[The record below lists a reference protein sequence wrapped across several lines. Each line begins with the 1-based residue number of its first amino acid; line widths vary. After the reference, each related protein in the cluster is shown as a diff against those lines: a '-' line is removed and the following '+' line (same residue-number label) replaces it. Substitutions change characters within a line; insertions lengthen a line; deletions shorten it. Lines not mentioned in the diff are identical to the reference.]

1 MIEKINPSVI
11 RSKQFITEAL
21 LELMTEEDFNSIK
34 ITEITRRAQV
44 DRKTFYR
51 NFESKEDI
59 LIQYGDLLAQ
69 EFIKKI
75 KATSELNCYKVG
87 LIYFEF
93 WLQHLE
99 FLKLLLR
106 QNLLVFFTCKFNKRV
121 PDIFKEITSITN
133 YQEIDEEFY
142 QYQMHYIA
150 GGIWNLLLKWIED
163 GAIKH
168 LMRWLLFLKVYSI
181 LKYAVKD
188 DSINESSFYKAIH

>member
-1 MIEKINPSVI
+1 
-11 RSKQFITEAL
+11 
-21 LELMTEEDFNSIK
+21 MTEEDFNSIK

-59 LIQYGDLLAQ
+59 LIHYGDLLAQ

-121 PDIFKEITSITN
+121 PDIFINIRCIILRVE
-133 YQEIDEEFY
+133 Y
-142 QYQMHYIA
+142 
-150 GGIWNLLLKWIED
+150 GI
-163 GAIKH
+163 
-168 LMRWLLFLKVYSI
+168 Y
-181 LKYAVKD
+181 Y
-188 DSINESSFYKAIH
+188 

>member
-1 MIEKINPSVI
+1 MG
-11 RSKQFITEAL
+11 T
-21 LELMTEEDFNSIK
+21 
-34 ITEITRRAQV
+34 
-44 DRKTFYR
+44 
-51 NFESKEDI
+51 
-59 LIQYGDLLAQ
+59 
-69 EFIKKI
+69 
-75 KATSELNCYKVG
+75 YKVG

-163 GAIKH
+163 GAIKPPH
-168 LMRWLLFLKVYSI
+168 EMALIFKSLFDFKVCC
-181 LKYAVKD
+181 
-188 DSINESSFYKAIH
+188 ER

>member
-1 MIEKINPSVI
+1 MAGDKSMIEKINPSVI

-93 WLQHLE
+93 RLQHLE

-163 GAIKH
+163 GAIKPPH
-168 LMRWLLFLKVYSI
+168 EMALIFKSLFDFKVCC
-181 LKYAVKD
+181 
-188 DSINESSFYKAIH
+188 ER